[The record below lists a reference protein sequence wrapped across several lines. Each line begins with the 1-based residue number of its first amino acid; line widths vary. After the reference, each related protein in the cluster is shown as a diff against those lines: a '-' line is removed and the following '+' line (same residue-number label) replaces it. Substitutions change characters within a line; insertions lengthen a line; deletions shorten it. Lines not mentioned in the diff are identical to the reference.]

1 MSPTNR
7 YFNQTKFQPEQDL
20 VQDIIDESIA
30 IYGHDV
36 YYIPRDTVNLDAFL
50 GEDPA
55 AAFTDAYPIE
65 MYIKTIESFQGQSE
79 FISKFGLHIEDQATF
94 VVSQRRFDES
104 VIQKNADLAVSHG
117 ADSIIRPRENDLIY
131 IEMTPTNRYLFEIR
145 FVENKEQ
152 LFQLGKLY
160 TYELRCEMMNFSN
173 EKIKTDIPE
182 IDNVAG
188 AKAYAV
194 PMTMSA
200 DGNNG
205 IDYVVGETVYQG
217 TNLTSASA
225 TGIVWQWITDTRILY
240 VEYPVGAFAAST
252 SVYGANSGAIWTTTA
267 QAIDPAP
274 EVNDPISDNQELHQ
288 DPENVIVVRGAHML
302 DLD

>member
-1 MSPTNR
+1 MPVNR
-7 YFNQTKFQPEQDL
+7 YFNQTKYVPEQDL
-20 VQDIIDESIA
+20 IQDLIDESIA
-30 IYGHDV
+30 IYGHEV
-36 YYIPRDTVNLDAFL
+36 YYIPRDTVNLDVFL

-65 MYIKTIESFQGQSE
+65 MYLKTVESFQGQSE

-104 VIQKNADLAVSHG
+104 VIQKNADVAAVHG
-117 ADSIIRPRENDLIY
+117 TDTLVRPRENDLIF

-160 TYELRCEMMNFSN
+160 TYELRCEMMNFSD
-173 EKIKTDIPE
+173 EKVKTDIPE

-188 AKAYAV
+188 AKAYVV
-194 PMTMSA
+194 PMTMNA
-200 DGNNG
+200 GGNG

-217 TNLTSASA
+217 ASLETATA
-225 TGIVWQWITDTRILY
+225 TGIVWKWIDAATRILY
-240 VEYPVGAFAAST
+240 VEYPVGHFMENT
-252 SVYGANSGAIWTTTA
+252 VTYGANSGAVWTTSA
-267 QAIDPAP
+267 QTIEHAP
-274 EVNDPISDNQELHQ
+274 EVNDPISDNDDLHQ
-288 DPENVIVVRGAHML
+288 DPENVVVVRGAHML

>member
-104 VIQKNADLAVSHG
+104 VIQKNADLATSHG
-117 ADSIIRPRENDLIY
+117 ADSIIRPRENDLIF

-182 IDNVAG
+182 IDDVAA
-188 AKAYAV
+188 AKAYTV

-205 IDYVVGETVYQG
+205 IAYVVGETVYQG

-225 TGIVWQWITDTRILY
+225 TGIVRQWIAATRILY

-252 SVYGANSGAIWTTTA
+252 SVYGESSGAIWTTIA

>member
-20 VQDIIDESIA
+20 VQDLIDESIA

-104 VIQKNADLAVSHG
+104 VIQKNADLATSHG
-117 ADSIIRPRENDLIY
+117 ADSIIRPRENDLIF

-182 IDNVAG
+182 IDGVAS